1 MDVKRRNPCKSVQ
14 SVKSVFHFV
23 IKIEDMKLR
32 LEGNSIRLR
41 VRKSDLSQLTTS
53 GWLTETLVFPNNN
66 VFKYQ
71 LKTEENAATINAQ
84 MSAGAL
90 TVSIP
95 LSIATLWAASET
107 VSLEHTLDSGLYILI
122 EKDFPCKDRANE
134 DKNDTFFELIQ
145 TPIQC

>member
-1 MDVKRRNPCKSVQ
+1 
-14 SVKSVFHFV
+14 
-23 IKIEDMKLR
+23 MKLR

-41 VRKSDLSQLTTS
+41 VRKSDLSQLAT
-53 GWLTETLVFPNNN
+53 GGMVTETLIFPNNS
-66 VFKYQ
+66 VLKYQ
-71 LKTEENAATINAQ
+71 LKTEENAATIGAQ
-84 MSAGAL
+84 FSADAL

-95 LSIATLWAASET
+95 LSIATLWRTSEA

-134 DKNDTFFELIQ
+134 DKNDTFFELIAE